1 MPLNITF
8 DKVVILNITPDFVS
22 NAIGNNVIGIIGSH
36 PRAYACH
43 EVPIV
48 GVYKDAWD
56 KGPDPAHF
64 GFDRMNGAYVVP
76 EHAIAVL
83 FLC

>member
-36 PRAYACH
+36 PRTYACH
-43 EVPIV
+43 QVPIIRV
-48 GVYKDAWD
+48 GKDARD
-56 KGPDPAHF
+56 EGPGPAHF
-64 GFDRMNGAYVVP
+64 WFDRMNGAYVVP